1 MNPKAPLSDSLLH
14 DSSRRQRYKPT
25 PGLVM
30 QGMAGGRDPAKDY
43 GNKKYGEKERGYIPG
58 KL

>member
-1 MNPKAPLSDSLLH
+1 MNPKTPLSDSLLH

-30 QGMAGGRDPAKDY
+30 RGVAGGGGDPGKDY
-43 GNKKYGEKERGYIPG
+43 GNKR
-58 KL
+58 